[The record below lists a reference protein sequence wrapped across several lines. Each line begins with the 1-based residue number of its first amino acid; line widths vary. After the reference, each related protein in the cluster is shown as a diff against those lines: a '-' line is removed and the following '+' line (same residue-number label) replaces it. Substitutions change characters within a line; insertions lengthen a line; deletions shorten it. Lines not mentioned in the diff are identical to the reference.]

1 MFIAPRHKVYLLVV
15 CVLALMVWG
24 AVPASA
30 SDLGGLNFTMAA
42 DPSTLTSPGT
52 VNVTVRLANSGQTD
66 ILTPLSL
73 YDADNNLVTSFFDG
87 GSLAQL
93 KVGETQTWQGT
104 YAVTQ
109 AQLDAGKIIFTVK
122 AAVVDTQGNVAN
134 VALPAEAV
142 LTYTGEKIDL
152 SISRTIDPE
161 VVRKDAMVKV
171 LYELVNN
178 GNVRLVDIRV
188 REHSSISTTTQ
199 TVASLEPGAS
209 AVVTFEKK
217 ASTTDLTSHPNI
229 TYKKDGDRETLRATL
244 DTLTIPAARPNLK
257 LSLTADQTAVSIGD
271 KVTLTLD
278 MQNTGNV
285 SYSNV
290 VVTDAALG
298 EVFTNVDIPAGQT
311 LTRAKEVT
319 MLATATYRF
328 NLALN
333 DNTGVSQTEQT
344 NEVKVSAYDPSQIVR
359 MSLVLSSDR
368 DAIDS
373 VPGIIRFNVEVTNN
387 SDFALENVKVFQGAT
402 QIYTIA
408 SLLPGQS
415 MNINREYQVSQ
426 SGKFQFT
433 ATAVDAQ
440 DNTQTFTSNTLDIPF
455 VPATPAPTMQTPVT
469 VPPVITLSPVPVEIG
484 GVTGSQGVNVL
495 MILTWVAG
503 ILFAGSFVL
512 FAIST
517 AMRAKQ
523 RRQSES
529 AYDHLALEPKR
540 DFSDPD
546 TYSDDK
552 SEPAAEDSIKPAVPE
567 MPLPETEMPHDKYLK
582 QDLPAETVEQP
593 SDDSPQPV
601 TDEGGYR
608 LTRDAED
615 AVPESEQRTRR
626 SGKRRQ
632 G

>member
-217 ASTTDLTSHPNI
+217 ASNH
-229 TYKKDGDRETLRATL
+229 
-244 DTLTIPAARPNLK
+244 
-257 LSLTADQTAVSIGD
+257 
-271 KVTLTLD
+271 
-278 MQNTGNV
+278 
-285 SYSNV
+285 
-290 VVTDAALG
+290 
-298 EVFTNVDIPAGQT
+298 
-311 LTRAKEVT
+311 
-319 MLATATYRF
+319 
-328 NLALN
+328 
-333 DNTGVSQTEQT
+333 
-344 NEVKVSAYDPSQIVR
+344 
-359 MSLVLSSDR
+359 
-368 DAIDS
+368 
-373 VPGIIRFNVEVTNN
+373 
-387 SDFALENVKVFQGAT
+387 
-402 QIYTIA
+402 
-408 SLLPGQS
+408 
-415 MNINREYQVSQ
+415 
-426 SGKFQFT
+426 
-433 ATAVDAQ
+433 
-440 DNTQTFTSNTLDIPF
+440 
-455 VPATPAPTMQTPVT
+455 
-469 VPPVITLSPVPVEIG
+469 
-484 GVTGSQGVNVL
+484 
-495 MILTWVAG
+495 
-503 ILFAGSFVL
+503 
-512 FAIST
+512 
-517 AMRAKQ
+517 
-523 RRQSES
+523 
-529 AYDHLALEPKR
+529 
-540 DFSDPD
+540 
-546 TYSDDK
+546 
-552 SEPAAEDSIKPAVPE
+552 
-567 MPLPETEMPHDKYLK
+567 
-582 QDLPAETVEQP
+582 
-593 SDDSPQPV
+593 
-601 TDEGGYR
+601 
-608 LTRDAED
+608 
-615 AVPESEQRTRR
+615 
-626 SGKRRQ
+626 
-632 G
+632 

>member
-15 CVLALMVWG
+15 CVLALMVCV

-30 SDLGGLNFTMAA
+30 SDLSGLNFTMAV
-42 DPSTLTSPGT
+42 DPGTLTSPGA

-66 ILTPLSL
+66 IMTPLSL

-109 AQLDAGKIIFTVK
+109 AQLEAGKIIFTLK

-134 VALPAEAV
+134 VALPAQAA
-142 LTYTGEKIDL
+142 LTYTGEKVDL
-152 SISRTIDPE
+152 AFNRTIDPE

-171 LYELVNN
+171 LYELVNK
-178 GNVRLVDIRV
+178 GNVRLVDIRI

-199 TVASLEPGAS
+199 TVAALEPGAS
-209 AVVTFEKK
+209 ASVTFEKK
-217 ASTTDLTSHPNI
+217 ASTADLTSHPNI
-229 TYKKDGDRETLRATL
+229 TYRKDGDRATLRATL
-244 DTLTIPAARPNLK
+244 DALTIPAARPNLK
-257 LSLTADQTAVSIGD
+257 VNLTADQTSVSIGD
-271 KVTLTLD
+271 KVNLTLD

-290 VVTDAALG
+290 VITDAALG
-298 EVFTNVDIPAGQT
+298 EVFTNVDIPSGQT
-311 LTRAKEVT
+311 VTRTKEVT

-328 NLALN
+328 TLALN
-333 DNTGVSQTEQT
+333 DNTGISQTQQT
-344 NEVKVSAYDPSQIVR
+344 NEVKVSAYDPSQIIR
-359 MSLVLSSDR
+359 LSLVLSADR
-368 DAIDS
+368 DAINA

-387 SDFALENVKVFQGAT
+387 SDFALKNIKILQGAT
-402 QIYTIA
+402 PVYTIA

-415 MNINREYQVSQ
+415 INVNREYQLSQ

-440 DNTQTFTSNTLDIPF
+440 DNTQSFTSNTLEIPF
-455 VPATPAPTMQTPVT
+455 VPSTPAPTLETPVT
-469 VPPVITLSPVPVEIG
+469 IPPVVTLTPVPVETT
-484 GVTGSQGVNVL
+484 GVTGSQGVSVL

-517 AMRAKQ
+517 FARAKQ

-540 DFSDPD
+540 DFSDPA
-546 TYSDDK
+546 TYSEEKTGSKD
-552 SEPAAEDSIKPAVPE
+552 EDSVRAAVPE
-567 MPLPETEMPHDKYLK
+567 APLPETEMPHDKYLK
-582 QDLPAETVEQP
+582 QDLPAETVDQP
-593 SDDSPQPV
+593 ADDSPQPV

-608 LTRDAED
+608 LTREGED
-615 AVPESEQRTRR
+615 AAPEGEPRTRR
-626 SGKRRQ
+626 SDKRR
-632 G
+632 